1 MSENETIQNMQL
13 SEPFLIWI
21 LQSYIRKIFEIK
33 NFRRILSAD
42 LRYTFNLKCF
52 DMTIGFKN
60 ERDIYSEIKNDEI
73 IFSHGLVSILIKCDT
88 AKILIQSKG
97 VLLETRKESYIM
109 LYSID
114 KIFIK

>member
-33 NFRRILSAD
+33 IFRRILSAD

-52 DMTIGFKN
+52 DMIIGFKN

-88 AKILIQSKG
+88 IKILIQSKG
-97 VLLETRKESYIM
+97 VLLETRKKSYIM